1 MRPRLSKILIAGT
14 GAESTSETIE
24 HTNRAARIGYAVA
37 LVRTPSFYKPSINDH
52 MLAEHY
58 LRVADNARIPVMV
71 YSVPVF
77 THVTV
82 EASLIERVAKHPNIV
97 GMKDSSGDM
106 KGIAAIIA
114 AAPKEFQTLTGSAA
128 TLYEALELGAVGA
141 ILGLA
146 DVFPDLCAEIYEA
159 ASAGDRAKAQ
169 TLAQKLVPPAK
180 MLLMDYGIGGLK
192 YAQDRMGFYGGLPRP
207 SPARRER
214 RGQGGNRP
222 DVGESYLPASASFIA
237 VICGRLGRAG
247 RTSFTRFARMHAV
260 QAWWCGQI
268 GASFRAV
275 AAVRPRSAL
284 LAFLILRPALIAAS
298 QGRVYHE
305 SLDGVSL
312 SFLPRYSP
320 DI

>member
-1 MRPRLSKILIAGT
+1 MTAMKLHGIFAPLTTPFDADGNVALGQVRNNVALYNKTKLAGYVPNGSTSESVLLLWEAVRDAAAPGKILIAGT

-82 EASLIERVAKHPNIV
+82 EASLIARVAKHPNIV

-114 AAPKEFQTLTGSAA
+114 AAPREFQTLTGAA
-128 TLYEALELGAVGA
+128 STLYEALELGAVGA

-159 ASAGDRAKAQ
+159 AGAGDRAKAQ
-169 TLAQKLVPPAK
+169 ALAQKLVLPAK

-192 YAQDRMGFYGGLPRP
+192 YAQDRLGYYGGLPR
-207 SPARRER
+207 
-214 RGQGGNRP
+214 
-222 DVGESYLPASASFIA
+222 LP
-237 VICGRLGRAG
+237 
-247 RTSFTRFARMHAV
+247 
-260 QAWWCGQI
+260 
-268 GASFRAV
+268 
-275 AAVRPRSAL
+275 L
-284 LAFLILRPALIAAS
+284 L
-298 QGRVYHE
+298 
-305 SLDGVSL
+305 GVSDAGKVEIDTML
-312 SFLPRYSP
+312 ANLISQPAHHF
-320 DI
+320 

>member
-1 MRPRLSKILIAGT
+1 MKLHGIFAPLTTPFDSDGSVALGHVRNNVALYNKTKLAGYVPNGSTSESVLLLWEEVYKVWEAVRDAAAPNKILIAGT
-14 GAESTSETIE
+14 GAESTAETIA

-58 LRVADNARIPVMV
+58 LRVADAARIPVMV

-82 EASLIERVAKHPNIV
+82 EASLIARVAKHPNII

-106 KGIAAIIA
+106 NGIAAIIA

-159 ASAGDRAKAQ
+159 AGAGDRARAQ
-169 TLAQKLVPPAK
+169 TLALKLVPPAK

-192 YAQDRMGFYGGLPRP
+192 YAQDRMGFYGGLPR
-207 SPARRER
+207 
-214 RGQGGNRP
+214 
-222 DVGESYLPASASFIA
+222 LP
-237 VICGRLGRAG
+237 
-247 RTSFTRFARMHAV
+247 
-260 QAWWCGQI
+260 
-268 GASFRAV
+268 
-275 AAVRPRSAL
+275 L
-284 LAFLILRPALIAAS
+284 L
-298 QGRVYHE
+298 
-305 SLDGVSL
+305 GVSDEGKAEIEAML
-312 SFLPRYSP
+312 ANLISQPAHHL
-320 DI
+320 

>member
-1 MRPRLSKILIAGT
+1 MTAMKLHGIFAPLTTPFDSDGNVALGEVRNNVALYNKTKLAGYVPNGSTSESVLLLWEEVYKVWEAVRDAAAPSKILIAGT
-14 GAESTSETIE
+14 GAESTAETIE

-58 LRVADNARIPVMV
+58 LRVADAARIPVMV

-82 EASLIERVAKHPNIV
+82 EASLIARVAKHPNII

-114 AAPKEFQTLTGSAA
+114 AAPKEFQTLTGSAS
-128 TLYEALELGAVGA
+128 TLYEALALGAVGA

-146 DVFPDLCAEIYEA
+146 DVFPDLCAEIYKA
-159 ASAGDRAKAQ
+159 AGAGDRAKAQ

-192 YAQDRMGFYGGLPRP
+192 YAQDRMGFYGGLPR
-207 SPARRER
+207 
-214 RGQGGNRP
+214 
-222 DVGESYLPASASFIA
+222 LP
-237 VICGRLGRAG
+237 
-247 RTSFTRFARMHAV
+247 
-260 QAWWCGQI
+260 
-268 GASFRAV
+268 
-275 AAVRPRSAL
+275 L
-284 LAFLILRPALIAAS
+284 L
-298 QGRVYHE
+298 
-305 SLDGVSL
+305 GVSDEGKAEIDAML
-312 SFLPRYSP
+312 ANLISQPAHHL
-320 DI
+320 

>member
-1 MRPRLSKILIAGT
+1 MTRVELHGIFAPLTTPFDSDGNVALGQVRNNVALYNNTRLAGYVPNGSTSESVLLLWEEVYKVWEAVRDAAAPGKILIAGT
-14 GAESTSETIE
+14 GAESTAETIE

-52 MLAEHY
+52 MLAEHF

-82 EASLIERVAKHPNIV
+82 RASLIERVANHPNIV

-114 AAPKEFQTLTGSAA
+114 AAPKEFQTLTGAA
-128 TLYEALELGAVGA
+128 STLYEALELGAVGA

-159 ASAGDRAKAQ
+159 AGAGDRAKAQ
-169 TLAQKLVPPAK
+169 ALAQKLVLPAK

-192 YAQDRMGFYGGLPRP
+192 YAQDRLGYYGGLPR
-207 SPARRER
+207 
-214 RGQGGNRP
+214 
-222 DVGESYLPASASFIA
+222 LP
-237 VICGRLGRAG
+237 
-247 RTSFTRFARMHAV
+247 
-260 QAWWCGQI
+260 
-268 GASFRAV
+268 
-275 AAVRPRSAL
+275 L
-284 LAFLILRPALIAAS
+284 L
-298 QGRVYHE
+298 
-305 SLDGVSL
+305 GVSDAGKVEIDTML
-312 SFLPRYSP
+312 ANLISQPAHHL
-320 DI
+320 

>member
-1 MRPRLSKILIAGT
+1 MTRVELHGIFAPLTTPFDSDGNVALGQVRDNVALYNKTRLAGYVPNGSTSESVLLLWEEVYKVWEAVRDAAAPGKILIAGS
-14 GAESTSETIE
+14 GAESTAETIE

-77 THVTV
+77 THVAV
-82 EASLIERVAKHPNIV
+82 GASLFERVANHPNIV

-114 AAPKEFQTLTGSAA
+114 AAPKEFQTLTGAA
-128 TLYEALELGAVGA
+128 STLYEALELGAVGA

-159 ASAGDRAKAQ
+159 AGAGDRAKAQ
-169 TLAQKLVPPAK
+169 ALAQKLVLPAK

-192 YAQDRMGFYGGLPRP
+192 YAQDRLGYYGGLPR
-207 SPARRER
+207 
-214 RGQGGNRP
+214 
-222 DVGESYLPASASFIA
+222 LP
-237 VICGRLGRAG
+237 
-247 RTSFTRFARMHAV
+247 
-260 QAWWCGQI
+260 
-268 GASFRAV
+268 
-275 AAVRPRSAL
+275 L
-284 LAFLILRPALIAAS
+284 L
-298 QGRVYHE
+298 
-305 SLDGVSL
+305 GVSDAGKVEIDTML
-312 SFLPRYSP
+312 ANLISQPAHHL
-320 DI
+320 